1 MRLAFQVHLP
11 FHTAKSSDSRCKRGV
26 HHKFGTT
33 TTLRL
38 KTSNHIIVPKQL
50 EVILTLS
57 LNFLHFGNI
66 EQLGPKMHYI
76 RFLKPPQ
83 ISAGVL
89 TAKLTI
95 TTDLGDDFLNAD
107 LPLQLVM
114 HQSTWKD
121 RVIGDPLRQ
130 PNIVEWKAG
139 MRELP
144 IFVPLPPTS
153 QLPEL
158 RKGNGGVEG
167 WQLLVWPCLTGVK
180 VYKDLVPEPVKY
192 SKKGKPLPA
201 RGPNTRE
208 YDGSDCLLELLEVLK
223 INRGEPEEYSSV
235 KGLVLSAESATYNLV
250 DKEQKISATISRVF
264 GTTFSDDND
273 IEIIIEE
280 ETGNSIARHIW
291 DAGVVFSALLQEL
304 ATVPDKWN
312 SPVTYLLPL
321 RNLLRDRYAPSS
333 NPRPSE
339 EPDANIDEYEKDLN
353 VLELGTGCAIVSATL
368 SHLLPYAR
376 VVATDLED
384 AKEVAEKNL
393 ERNRFQKIDRGDLM
407 PSDSSFETLDWTEPL
422 SGRAAE
428 RRWDLILVAD
438 CTYNSDVVP
447 DLVKTLRALVDSSPE
462 VMIAVALKWRHD
474 SEAIFHELMKENRM
488 LVVDKHT
495 EKVANFDVDATGKE
509 EEIEIYL
516 FKDEKAGEEAKEEEV
531 GRKRTLIDPVSEQP
545 IKK

>member
-1 MRLAFQVHLP
+1 MGLARLVHLP
-11 FHTAKSSDSRCKRGV
+11 LHTAKSSDSRRKRGV
-26 HHKFGTT
+26 HYIFGTT
-33 TTLRL
+33 TTLRS
-38 KTSNHIIVPKQL
+38 SNHIIAPKQL
-50 EVILTLS
+50 EVILTLA
-57 LNFLHFGNI
+57 LNLLRLENI
-66 EQLGPKMHYI
+66 GESGTKMHYI
-76 RFLKPPQ
+76 RFLKPPK

-144 IFVPLPPTS
+144 ISVPLPPTS
-153 QLPEL
+153 ELPEL
-158 RKGNGGVEG
+158 RKGKGGVKE

-180 VYKDLVPEPVKY
+180 VYKDPTPEPMNY

-201 RGPNTRE
+201 LGPRRRE
-208 YDGSDCLLELLEVLK
+208 YDGSYCLLELLEVLK
-223 INRGEPEEYSSV
+223 INRRKPEEYPGV
-235 KGLVLSAESATYNLV
+235 RGLVLSAESATFNLV
-250 DKEQKISATISRVF
+250 DKEQKLSATISRVF
-264 GTTFSDDND
+264 NTTSWDDNNF
-273 IEIIIEE
+273 EITIEE

-291 DAGVVFSALLQEL
+291 DAGVLFSALLQEL

-312 SPVTYLLPL
+312 PPVTYLLPL
-321 RNLLRDRYAPSS
+321 HKLLRDGYAPGS
-333 NPRPSE
+333 NPRLSG
-339 EPDANIDEYEKDLN
+339 EPKADADEYEKDLN

-368 SHLLPYAR
+368 SYILPYAR

-384 AKEVAEKNL
+384 AREVAEKNL
-393 ERNRFQKIDRGDLM
+393 EGNRIQHIDRGDLV

-428 RRWDLILVAD
+428 QRWDLILVAD

-447 DLVKTLRALVDSSPE
+447 DLVKTLRALVDRSAD

-474 SEAIFHELMKENRM
+474 SEAIFHQLMKENRM

-495 EKVANFDVDATGKE
+495 EKLGNFDVVATGKE
-509 EEIEIYL
+509 EEIEVYL
-516 FKDEKAGEEAKEEEV
+516 FKDEKAGEKAKEEDF
-531 GRKRTLIDPVSEQP
+531 GRKRTLSDPVSEQP
-545 IKK
+545 VKK

>member
-1 MRLAFQVHLP
+1 
-11 FHTAKSSDSRCKRGV
+11 
-26 HHKFGTT
+26 
-33 TTLRL
+33 
-38 KTSNHIIVPKQL
+38 
-50 EVILTLS
+50 
-57 LNFLHFGNI
+57 
-66 EQLGPKMHYI
+66 MHYI

-107 LPLQLVM
+107 LPLLLVM

-144 IFVPLPPTS
+144 ISVRLPPTS
-153 QLPEL
+153 ELLEL
-158 RKGNGGVEG
+158 RKGNGGVEE

-180 VYKDLVPEPVKY
+180 VYKDPTPEPVKY

-201 RGPNTRE
+201 CGPKGRE
-208 YDGSDCLLELLEVLK
+208 YDGSDCLLELLDVLK
-223 INRGEPEEYSSV
+223 INRGASQEYSGV
-235 KGLVLSAESATYNLV
+235 KGLVLSAESAAFNLV
-250 DKEQKISATISRVF
+250 DKEQKLSATISRVF
-264 GTTFSDDND
+264 KTTLWDDND
-273 IEIIIEE
+273 FEITIEE

-291 DAGVVFSALLQEL
+291 DAGVLFSALLQEL

-312 SPVTYLLPL
+312 PPVTYLLPL
-321 RNLLRDRYAPSS
+321 HKLFRDGYAPGS
-333 NPRPSE
+333 NLRPSG
-339 EPDANIDEYEKDLN
+339 EPNADADEYEKDLN

-368 SHLLPYAR
+368 SYLLPYAR

-393 ERNRFQKIDRGDLM
+393 EENRIQDIDRGNM
-407 PSDSSFETLDWTEPL
+407 VPSDSSFETLDWTEPL
-422 SGRAAE
+422 SGRAAA

-447 DLVKTLRALVDSSPE
+447 DLVKTLRRLVNGSPE

-474 SEAIFHELMKENRM
+474 SEAIFHQLMEENRM

-495 EKVANFDVDATGKE
+495 EKVGNFDVNATGKE
-509 EEIEIYL
+509 EEIEVYL
-516 FKDEKAGEEAKEEEV
+516 FKDEQAGEKAKEEI
-531 GRKRTLIDPVSEQP
+531 GRKRTLSEPVSEQP
-545 IKK
+545 VKK